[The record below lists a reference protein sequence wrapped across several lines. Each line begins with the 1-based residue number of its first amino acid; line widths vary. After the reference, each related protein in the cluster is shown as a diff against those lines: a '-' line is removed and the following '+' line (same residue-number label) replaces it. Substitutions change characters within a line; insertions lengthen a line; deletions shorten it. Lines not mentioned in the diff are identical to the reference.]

1 MVGQWHRLDPGP
13 VLHAVYPCLGSSEAV
28 LHPWNTE
35 RGEFDILKNGPL
47 RYKGIT
53 HSGFAILV

>member
-13 VLHAVYPCLGSSEAV
+13 VFHVVYPCLGSNETV

-35 RGEFDILKNGPL
+35 RGKFYFKNL
-47 RYKGIT
+47 
-53 HSGFAILV
+53 SF